1 MTSNSSAAWH
11 PRRSATV
18 LKASRSALDFFHR
31 VEADILLRLVSDTAA
46 LHLNSAHF
54 KLCPSNS
61 ANPNQPPRARLTPV
75 VRSLAFMVVTLTAA
89 MEIET
94 FESSG

>member
-1 MTSNSSAAWH
+1 MNTSKSSCQSYDSAAWH

-31 VEADILLRLVSDTAA
+31 VKANTLLLRLVSDTAA

-54 KLCPSNS
+54 QLRPSHDFITKTTIPKLDIPK
-61 ANPNQPPRARLTPV
+61 V
-75 VRSLAFMVVTLTAA
+75 
-89 MEIET
+89 
-94 FESSG
+94 